1 MKRYIKLTCGI
12 AALFIVLTLEGC
24 AKPAVS
30 PEPPPT
36 AAPAPAAAAEPM
48 QEPESRYTIAWMS
61 DTQHYSNRF
70 PDIFYAMTAY
80 LRDAEK
86 ELNLKYV
93 AHTGDL
99 INNYGSERQ
108 WENAVRAMA
117 SIANIPAGV
126 CAGNHD
132 VKHDDA
138 LYDNFSRYFGEKQVS
153 YRECYGGSFQ
163 DNRGH
168 YDLID
173 AGSTRYLFIYMGYHV
188 EQDGIEWIKSVL
200 EQYPDRVAVLCTHA
214 YFDTDL
220 TLLAD
225 GRLLK
230 EEIVSKY
237 SNVYMVLSGHRY
249 NIACVPEEFDDDGDG
264 TPDRKAYQMIC
275 NYQAADDHGG
285 SGYMMFFDVDEEKGV
300 INCYTYSPVLD
311 DKVRFDDISKKK
323 RRYSNAPHDE
333 MMTLEIPWELAD

>member
-1 MKRYIKLTCGI
+1 
-12 AALFIVLTLEGC
+12 
-24 AKPAVS
+24 
-30 PEPPPT
+30 
-36 AAPAPAAAAEPM
+36 
-48 QEPESRYTIAWMS
+48 
-61 DTQHYSNRF
+61 
-70 PDIFYAMTAY
+70 
-80 LRDAEK
+80 
-86 ELNLKYV
+86 
-93 AHTGDL
+93 
-99 INNYGSERQ
+99 
-108 WENAVRAMA
+108 MA

-138 LYDNFSRYFGEKQVS
+138 LYDNFSRYFGEKQS
-153 YRECYGGSFQ
+153 EYRDCYGGSFQ

-323 RRYSNAPHDE
+323 RRYSNAPQDE
-333 MMTLEIPWELAD
+333 LMTLEIPWELTN

>member
-1 MKRYIKLTCGI
+1 M
-12 AALFIVLTLEGC
+12 
-24 AKPAVS
+24 
-30 PEPPPT
+30 
-36 AAPAPAAAAEPM
+36 
-48 QEPESRYTIAWMS
+48 
-61 DTQHYSNRF
+61 
-70 PDIFYAMTAY
+70 
-80 LRDAEK
+80 
-86 ELNLKYV
+86 
-93 AHTGDL
+93 
-99 INNYGSERQ
+99 
-108 WENAVRAMA
+108 
-117 SIANIPAGV
+117 
-126 CAGNHD
+126 
-132 VKHDDA
+132 
-138 LYDNFSRYFGEKQVS
+138 
-153 YRECYGGSFQ
+153 
-163 DNRGH
+163 
-168 YDLID
+168 
-173 AGSTRYLFIYMGYHV
+173 
-188 EQDGIEWIKSVL
+188 
-200 EQYPDRVAVLCTHA
+200 AVLCTHA

-323 RRYSNAPHDE
+323 RRYSNAPQDE
-333 MMTLEIPWELAD
+333 LMTLEITWELTN

>member
-1 MKRYIKLTCGI
+1 
-12 AALFIVLTLEGC
+12 
-24 AKPAVS
+24 
-30 PEPPPT
+30 
-36 AAPAPAAAAEPM
+36 
-48 QEPESRYTIAWMS
+48 MS

-86 ELNLKYV
+86 KLNLKYV

-323 RRYSNAPHDE
+323 RRYSNAPQDE
-333 MMTLEIPWELAD
+333 LMTLEIPWELTN

>member
-30 PEPPPT
+30 PEPSPP
-36 AAPAPAAAAEPM
+36 AAPAPTAAVEPM

-93 AHTGDL
+93 AHTGDI

-230 EEIVSKY
+230 EEIVSTP
-237 SNVYMVLSGHRY
+237 LCHTE
-249 NIACVPEEFDDDGDG
+249 NIFLLPYGIFAFYTGWLCTTDS
-264 TPDRKAYQMIC
+264 C
-275 NYQAADDHGG
+275 
-285 SGYMMFFDVDEEKGV
+285 
-300 INCYTYSPVLD
+300 CYTVPTRSCTTASTVSILSA
-311 DKVRFDDISKKK
+311 R
-323 RRYSNAPHDE
+323 
-333 MMTLEIPWELAD
+333 

>member
-1 MKRYIKLTCGI
+1 
-12 AALFIVLTLEGC
+12 
-24 AKPAVS
+24 
-30 PEPPPT
+30 
-36 AAPAPAAAAEPM
+36 M

-230 EEIVSKY
+230 E
-237 SNVYMVLSGHRY
+237 
-249 NIACVPEEFDDDGDG
+249 
-264 TPDRKAYQMIC
+264 MIC

>member
-1 MKRYIKLTCGI
+1 
-12 AALFIVLTLEGC
+12 
-24 AKPAVS
+24 
-30 PEPPPT
+30 
-36 AAPAPAAAAEPM
+36 M

-138 LYDNFSRYFGEKQVS
+138 LYDNFSRYFGEKQS
-153 YRECYGGSFQ
+153 DYRECYGGSFQ

-225 GRLLK
+225 GSPERTVFHSYAGDAEMVAIARDNGWYLSFSGTVSYKGNDGIRESARLVGLDH
-230 EEIVSKY
+230 I
-237 SNVYMVLSGHRY
+237 MVETDAPYLTP
-249 NIACVPEEFDDDGDG
+249 VPYRGR
-264 TPDRKAYQMIC
+264 T
-275 NYQAADDHGG
+275 
-285 SGYMMFFDVDEEKGV
+285 
-300 INCYTYSPVLD
+300 
-311 DKVRFDDISKKK
+311 
-323 RRYSNAPHDE
+323 NAPY
-333 MMTLEIPWELAD
+333 MIPYTLTALADVFDLPVAEVARATRRTTRTVYGV